1 LVTAKVVRADFSAT
15 PAELCPDPRPRIGG
29 YLNRTFESQL
39 VEYLVD
45 NYFAGDRNSFAAGTG
60 YYKSQVD
67 AWISGKRKPQKATM
81 RWLLSSTIAPEFRV
95 AAEFKHV
102 DLDSESDI
110 APALRGV
117 LGDHQKHSGVYA
129 FYDSMCSVV
138 YIGKASNG
146 FLSEMYQQLKAPLGI
161 SFPRAVKGAPTRRWQ
176 VVRYVS
182 AYEIPS
188 VDHLDYPRHV
198 ESLVLR
204 LSKPVGNKIL
214 GALQRSSPP
223 KDHGTARGRPA

>member
-1 LVTAKVVRADFSAT
+1 MKRDA
-15 PAELCPDPRPRIGG
+15 G
-29 YLNRTFESQL
+29 RTFESQL

-45 NYFAGDRNSFAAGTG
+45 SHFDGDRLAFAEQVG
-60 YYKSQVD
+60 YYKGQVD
-67 AWISGKRKPQKATM
+67 AWISGRTKPQKATL
-81 RWLLSSTIAPEFRV
+81 RWLMSATIAPEFRV
-95 AAEFKHV
+95 AAEFQHV
-102 DLDSESDI
+102 DFDAQNEIMSE
-110 APALRGV
+110 LRRV
-117 LGDHQKHSGVYA
+117 LGSHHDKSGVYA

-138 YIGKASNG
+138 YIGKASRG
-146 FLSEMYQQLKAPLGI
+146 FLTEMYQQLKGSLGI
-161 SFPRAVKGAPTRRWQ
+161 TFPKAVWDAPKSRWQ

-214 GALQRSSPP
+214 GSLQRSAPP
-223 KDHGTARGRPA
+223 KDHGEARKKP